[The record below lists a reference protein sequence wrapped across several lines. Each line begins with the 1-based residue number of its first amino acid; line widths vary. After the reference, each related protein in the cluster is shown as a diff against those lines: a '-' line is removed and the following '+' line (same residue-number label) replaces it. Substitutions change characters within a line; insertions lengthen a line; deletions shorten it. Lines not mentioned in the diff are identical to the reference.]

1 MTTERKK
8 IRLQD
13 ISLRT
18 DEPLITVTADDLMP
32 LPPPLD
38 RGEKKAPYSPLSE
51 DQKKSYE
58 CSLDGVS
65 ALALPKPKSKEEEEK
80 LVERFLRGLQKLL
93 SQNDNW
99 LFWQPLIQSL
109 ESCVRCQTCSD
120 ACPVYVASGNQEI
133 YRPTF
138 KTEILRRIINKYIKK
153 RGRVLSKLTGDDIEL
168 NWPVVARL
176 AELAYRC
183 SLCRRCAQRC
193 PLGSD
198 NGLIGRELRKL
209 FSQEMGIA
217 PKELH
222 ESGTVQQ
229 LRVGASTGISS
240 AAFQG
245 MVEFMED
252 EIEEKWGR
260 RIKIPVDQEGADI
273 LLIHNSGE
281 FMSWIENPV
290 AFAIIFEA
298 AGLSWTLSS
307 EIYGYEATN
316 YGTWYDDVQFA
327 RIAIKQ
333 VEVARKL
340 KVKKM
345 VMGECGHAHKGL
357 IVIADRILLGEMN
370 FPRESFLP
378 LLEDLILHDR
388 LELDPQKNNFPVT
401 LHDPCNVVRLMGIV
415 EPQRRILKK
424 ICPQFREME
433 PHGLENY
440 CCGGGSGFAIM
451 NSMNFKEWRENISS
465 RMKLKQILETFRDVL
480 DPGIRKYVCA
490 PCSNCKGAIRDIIS
504 SNDFW
509 EKHSIYYGGLA
520 ELVAN
525 AMVDMK
531 KPFIEWEWH

>member
-1 MTTERKK
+1 
-8 IRLQD
+8 
-13 ISLRT
+13 
-18 DEPLITVTADDLMP
+18 
-32 LPPPLD
+32 
-38 RGEKKAPYSPLSE
+38 
-51 DQKKSYE
+51 
-58 CSLDGVS
+58 
-65 ALALPKPKSKEEEEK
+65 
-80 LVERFLRGLQKLL
+80 
-93 SQNDNW
+93 
-99 LFWQPLIQSL
+99 
-109 ESCVRCQTCSD
+109 
-120 ACPVYVASGNQEI
+120 
-133 YRPTF
+133 
-138 KTEILRRIINKYIKK
+138 
-153 RGRVLSKLTGDDIEL
+153 
-168 NWPVVARL
+168 
-176 AELAYRC
+176 
-183 SLCRRCAQRC
+183 
-193 PLGSD
+193 
-198 NGLIGRELRKL
+198 LIGRELRKL

-222 ESGTVQQ
+222 DSGTVQQ

-252 EIEEKWGR
+252 EIEEKWGK

-357 IVIADRILLGEMN
+357 IVIADRILVGEMN

-388 LELDPQKNNFPVT
+388 LELDPQKNNFSVT

-451 NSMNFKEWRENISS
+451 NSMNFKEWRESISS
-465 RMKLKQILETFRDVL
+465 RMKLKQILEAFHDVL

-490 PCSNCKGAIRDIIS
+490 PCSNCKGAIRGIIS
-504 SNDFW
+504 SNDLW